1 MWPREGTATQLTRVQ
16 YCCNSWR
23 CDVCRRHE
31 AAVLFARLRDAAV
44 RPDLD
49 PRGWCFL
56 VLTLDRNEWADVNS
70 AYRGLSKL
78 TNRTLKRIGRRWGPV
93 SRTEK
98 SGRAKKERVVRALGN
113 QWIAV
118 VEAHRSGWPHMNLFV
133 WCPELAELLEQEQ
146 QDTLQDPQ
154 IRDAHERS
162 IALWRARRRL
172 PPEAV
177 GPRFA
182 GELPDELRQ
191 VARKAT
197 VARGELL
204 ALLVGCGWGY
214 QSTAE
219 RARDVESVLAY
230 GTKLAGMHDDS
241 LGELAK
247 VTQAPLCAPARFRR
261 FRCGKG
267 FLPPRRSNPE
277 VTGCMVR
284 RRRAVA
290 GDWEIGSI
298 NAPKDPA
305 QLEQVERARVAEL
318 VLIEE
323 EERIL
328 SRSRGQLPAMPPVRF
343 VRRGTL
349 EPHKVTSERRA
360 ALQARELAGCG

>member
-1 MWPREGTATQLTRVQ
+1 
-16 YCCNSWR
+16 
-23 CDVCRRHE
+23 
-31 AAVLFARLRDAAV
+31 
-44 RPDLD
+44 
-49 PRGWCFL
+49 
-56 VLTLDRNEWADVNS
+56 
-70 AYRGLSKL
+70 
-78 TNRTLKRIGRRWGPV
+78 
-93 SRTEK
+93 
-98 SGRAKKERVVRALGN
+98 
-113 QWIAV
+113 
-118 VEAHRSGWPHMNLFV
+118 
-133 WCPELAELLEQEQ
+133 
-146 QDTLQDPQ
+146 
-154 IRDAHERS
+154 
-162 IALWRARRRL
+162 
-172 PPEAV
+172 
-177 GPRFA
+177 
-182 GELPDELRQ
+182 
-191 VARKAT
+191 
-197 VARGELL
+197 
-204 ALLVGCGWGY
+204 
-214 QSTAE
+214 
-219 RARDVESVLAY
+219 VESVLAY